1 MPPLSERGI
10 YAIIS
15 LIMEQLLKS
24 RYTIGEKISENH
36 FSVTYRGTYV
46 GTDKPLIVK
55 IYKRGTLNSTL
66 IKGMKFS
73 VKDFSLISH
82 SSIAKMIDGDYG
94 WQGFYYIRE
103 YVNGKSLRQL
113 LAAGKMETEQALLIA
128 QQVLAALEAAE
139 ASRVLHGALTP
150 ENIIIDEKGGVK
162 ITDFVIKGELKEAL
176 PQKIQELLVG
186 LAYASPESLEGAPL
200 TPASDLYSFGMILF
214 EMLAGRPL
222 IKNGGIAAHLQ
233 KMKRASLAPRQELS
247 FLPGYLADILFKLL
261 QRDPILRFQSASA
274 VRESLASQSLP
285 LPPKIGDEY
294 LKLFEGVVTQYGGE
308 DLPAP
313 KPSSTVAESEG
324 ESQQSLMVPDK
335 KENRSWLFAVF
346 VLIGVAIGVV
356 YAYYLGK

>member
-1 MPPLSERGI
+1 
-10 YAIIS
+10 
-15 LIMEQLLKS
+15 MEQLLKS
-24 RYTIGEKISENH
+24 RYTIGEKISENN

-55 IYKRGTLNSTL
+55 IYKRGTLNSSL

-82 SSIAKMIDGDYG
+82 SSVAKMIDGDYG

-103 YVNGKSLRQL
+103 YINGKSLRQV
-113 LAAGKMETEQALLIA
+113 LADGKMETEQALMIA
-128 QQVLAALEAAE
+128 QQVLAALEATE
-139 ASRVLHGALTP
+139 AKGVLYGALTP
-150 ENIIIDEKGGVK
+150 ENIIINDKGEAK
-162 ITDFVIKGELKEAL
+162 ITDFVIKGEVKEAL

-186 LAYASPESLEGAPL
+186 LPYASPESLEGAPL
-200 TPASDLYSFGMILF
+200 TPASDLYSFGMIFF

-233 KMKRASLAPRQELS
+233 KMKRASLVNRPELA

-261 QRDPILRFQSASA
+261 QRDPILRFQSAA
-274 VRESLASQSLP
+274 VVRESLASQSLP

-308 DLPAP
+308 DPSQSQPA
-313 KPSSTVAESEG
+313 KPSG
-324 ESQQSLMVPDK
+324 ETKEQGEPALMIPDK
-335 KENRSWLFAVF
+335 KESRSWLFAIIIF
-346 VLIGVAIGVV
+346 MSVAIGVV
-356 YAYYLGK
+356 YAFYLGK